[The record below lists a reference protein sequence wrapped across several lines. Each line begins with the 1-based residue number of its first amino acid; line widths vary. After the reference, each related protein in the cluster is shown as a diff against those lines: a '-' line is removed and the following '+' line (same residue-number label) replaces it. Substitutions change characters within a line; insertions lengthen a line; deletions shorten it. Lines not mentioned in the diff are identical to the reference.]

1 MYPRRATKTNGQFH
15 LATDF
20 ATISSYGFPPTTVT
34 DLHVMI
40 TEKYA
45 ALLKDLSRII
55 PKERLLRDELSTLA
69 YGTDA
74 SYFRL
79 IPKIVVK
86 VENEEEVIT
95 VLRCARQL
103 GLPLTFRAAGTS
115 LSGQAISDSILVVLG
130 RSWTRHRI
138 IDAGAKISLQP
149 GIVGAHANAIL
160 APLGRKIGPDPAS
173 INACMI
179 GGIAANNASGMCC
192 GTAQNSYRTLAS
204 MRTIFADGTPL
215 DTGDQESKRRFAA
228 SRPDLVTGV
237 ASLARRVKE
246 NAPLADRI
254 SYKYRMKNTTG
265 YSLNALVDFDDPI
278 DIIQH
283 LMIGSEGTLGFIAEI
298 TYNTVPE
305 LPHKASALILFPD
318 IATACAA
325 VPVLKVCRV
334 DAVEIMDRASLRSVE
349 EKAGMPSYL
358 KTLGENVASLLV
370 ETRAESRQE
379 LEGNIADITAA
390 LSAIATVRPVEFTP
404 VPAEFALLWSIRKG
418 LFPSVGAMRET
429 GTTVIIEDVAFP
441 LPRLAEATLDL
452 QNLFKKYEYREGIIF
467 GHALEGNLHFVF
479 NQDFNRP
486 AEIERYRAF
495 MDDVTS
501 MVVRKYDGALKAEHG
516 TGRNVAPFV
525 ELEWGTEAYGIMKE
539 IKQLFDPEGLL
550 NPGVILN
557 PDPRAHISNL
567 KPLPAAHPIVDKC
580 IECGFC
586 EVQCPSRNLTLTP
599 RQRIVI
605 YREMERLRTT
615 RNDVRRLER
624 LASKYEYQGEQTCA
638 TDGLCSLSCPV
649 GIDTG
654 RLIKDLRLRQHSPA
668 AEVVASAIA
677 HHMGLTTAILRSVLN
692 LVHVVHR
699 TLGTRFM
706 QGSANLARTLSG
718 ERIPLWTPFMPKGA
732 SRLPAPSKAGDRGP
746 TVVYFPTCIN
756 RTFGP
761 AKGEEGEPSLSTL
774 IVRLLEKAGYRVVY
788 PAGHQNLCCGM
799 AFASKGFKA
808 AGDAKARELEAALV
822 QASNNGEY
830 PILTDMSPCL
840 YRMKEMFTTDLKV
853 MEPVKFVE
861 EFLAGAL
868 DFSILQETVAI
879 HTTCSSEKMGL
890 AANLKRVAEMC
901 AQKVVVPAGIGCCG
915 WAGDRGF
922 THPELNSSALYGLR
936 DGLPAECV
944 SGYST
949 SRTCEIGLSLHSGIH
964 YRSILYLVDRST
976 TRGKTRQSSGD

>member
-1 MYPRRATKTNGQFH
+1 MYPRPAKKTNGQFH
-15 LATDF
+15 LAMDF
-20 ATISSYGFPPTTVT
+20 ATISSYGLPPTTVT
-34 DLHVMI
+34 GLLVML
-40 TEKYA
+40 TDQYA
-45 ALLKDLSRII
+45 TFLKDLARTI
-55 PKERLLRDELSTLA
+55 PQERLLCDDLSTLA

-86 VENEEEVIT
+86 VESEEEVVT
-95 VLRCARQL
+95 VLRCARAL

-138 IDAGAKISLQP
+138 IDGGAKISLQP

-160 APLGRKIGPDPAS
+160 APMGRKIGPDPAS

-204 MRTIFADGTPL
+204 MRAIFADGTLL
-215 DTGDQESKRRFAA
+215 DSGDAESKRRFAA

-246 NAPLADRI
+246 NTALADRI
-254 SYKYRMKNTTG
+254 RHKYRMKNTTG
-265 YSLNALVDFDDPI
+265 YSLNALVDFEEPI

-283 LMIGSEGTLGFIAEI
+283 LMIGSEGTLGFIAEV

-305 LPHKASALILFPD
+305 LPHKASALIIFPD
-318 IATACAA
+318 IITACAA

-349 EKAGMPSYL
+349 DKAGMPSYL
-358 KTLGENVASLLV
+358 KSLGENVASLLV
-370 ETRAESRQE
+370 ETRAETRQE
-379 LEGNIADITAA
+379 LEHNIAEITSA
-390 LSAIATVRPVEFTP
+390 LSGIATVRPVEFTAI
-404 VPAEFALLWSIRKG
+404 PAEFAQLWSIRKG

-441 LPRLAEATLDL
+441 VPRLAEATLDL
-452 QNLFKKYEYREGIIF
+452 QSLFKKYDYREAIIF
-467 GHALEGNLHFVF
+467 GHSLEGNLHFVF
-479 NQDFNRP
+479 NQDFNR
-486 AEIERYRAF
+486 AEEIERYRAF

-525 ELEWGTEAYGIMKE
+525 ELEWGAEAYEFMKE
-539 IKQLFDPEGLL
+539 IKRLFDPEGLL

-567 KPLPAAHPIVDKC
+567 KPLPAAHPDIDKC

-605 YREMERLRTT
+605 YREMERLRAAGS
-615 RNDVRRLER
+615 DVRRLER
-624 LASKYEYQGEQTCA
+624 LASDYEYQGEQTCA
-638 TDGLCSLSCPV
+638 TDGLCALSCPV

-654 RLIKDLRLRQHSPA
+654 RLIKDIRLRQHSPA
-668 AEVVASAIA
+668 AEAIASAIA
-677 HHMGLTTAILRSVLN
+677 RHMGMTTAILRGVLN
-692 LVHVVHR
+692 LVHIVHR

-706 QGSANLARTLSG
+706 QGSANLVRTLSG
-718 ERIPLWTPFMPKGA
+718 GRIPLWNPFLPKGA
-732 SRLPAPSKAGDRGP
+732 SRLPVPAEARDGRP

-788 PAGHQNLCCGM
+788 PEDHQNLCCGM

-822 QASNNGEY
+822 QASNNGAH

-840 YRMKEMFTTDLKV
+840 YRMKEMFTSDLKV

-861 EFLAGAL
+861 EFLASAL

-890 AANLKRVAEMC
+890 ADNLKRVAGMC
-901 AQKVVVPAGIGCCG
+901 AREVVVPAGIGCCG

-936 DGLPAECV
+936 RELPAGCV

-949 SRTCEIGLSLHSGIH
+949 SRTCEIGLSLHSGVH

-976 TRGKTRQSSGD
+976 TPGKSRQPRGG